1 MQCAIP
7 LSQVKGDLFCTMVV
21 TGQDVSNIS
30 LLYVDDEPALLD
42 LCKIF
47 LERSGDISVTTAQ
60 GAPEGLRLLSEHP
73 FDAILSD
80 FQMPEMDGIA
90 FLKHLREQHN
100 ATPFLI
106 FTGKGREE
114 VVIEALN
121 NGADFYIQ
129 KGGHPKAQFAEL
141 INKIRYAVSRRRAE
155 EALRESEERYRLI
168 AENTADNIWI
178 FDMSFRLT
186 YVSPAVKKMRGF
198 TVEEDLAQ
206 RLDQKMT
213 PESVALVM
221 QLFQK
226 EMELEATGTADPER
240 VILFETEEYCKDGS
254 TIWVENAV
262 RAMRDENGQH
272 RGVLGISRDISWRK
286 EAERAL
292 RESEKRYRSLA
303 EHSPIGIV
311 TCTVDGVIDYINP
324 TMQAMLGLASRE
336 EAAGITL
343 ITFPPLEMIG
353 IAEILRRTLV
363 MGETEEPLEIHCR
376 AEEGENIRYWCHV
389 SPFFDDDNCVSG
401 AQVLLTDITGRR
413 SVDPIPQIFE
423 CRTDLYSGIL

>member
-1 MQCAIP
+1 
-7 LSQVKGDLFCTMVV
+7 MVV

-47 LERSGDISVTTAQ
+47 LERSGDISVTIAQ
-60 GAPEGLRLLSEHP
+60 GAPEGLRLLSEHH

-80 FQMPEMDGIA
+80 YQMPEMDGIA
-90 FLKHLREQHN
+90 FLKHLREKKD

-129 KGGHPKAQFAEL
+129 KGGDPKSQFAEL

-168 AENTADNIWI
+168 ADNTADNIWI
-178 FDMSFRLT
+178 FDMSFKLT

-206 RLDQKMT
+206 SLDQKMT
-213 PESVALVM
+213 PESCAIVM
-221 QLFQK
+221 QRFQE
-226 EMELEATGTADPER
+226 EMALEATGTADPDR

-262 RAMRDENGQH
+262 RAMRDDAGRH
-272 RGVLGISRDISWRK
+272 IGVLGISRNISWRK

-292 RESEKRYRSLA
+292 RQSEERYRSLA

-311 TCTVDGVIDYINP
+311 TCDEDGLIDYINP
-324 TMQAMLGLASRE
+324 TMRAMLGLASE
-336 EAAGITL
+336 EKAADINL
-343 ITFPPLEMIG
+343 LTFPPLEMIG

-363 MGETEEPLEIHCR
+363 MGETEEPLEIECR
-376 AEEGENIRYWCHV
+376 AKDGENIRYWCHV
-389 SPFFDDDNCVSG
+389 SPFMTDDRITG
-401 AQVLLTDITGRR
+401 GQVILTDITGRR
-413 SVDPIPQIFE
+413 SVEPIRQIFD